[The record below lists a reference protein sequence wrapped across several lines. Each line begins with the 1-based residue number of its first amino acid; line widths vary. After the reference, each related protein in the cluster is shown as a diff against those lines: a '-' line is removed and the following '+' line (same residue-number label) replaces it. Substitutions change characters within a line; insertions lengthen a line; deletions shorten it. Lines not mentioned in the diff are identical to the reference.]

1 MCAPSTGAV
10 RLTAGAV
17 VSATAAAR
25 LIGADNCMVD
35 RSATACSP
43 VTIVSTGWLVCGR
56 SARLVDILP
65 ARACWDWR
73 RHAASTANRAGD
85 STGATGLSV
94 SDPLRP
100 AHASALATTRDTTL
114 VSMGGGS
121 ICAAAATGAVRET
134 TESICCT
141 EKVFTVVAAGSCAM
155 C

>member
-1 MCAPSTGAV
+1 M
-10 RLTAGAV
+10 
-17 VSATAAAR
+17 
-25 LIGADNCMVD
+25 
-35 RSATACSP
+35 
-43 VTIVSTGWLVCGR
+43 
-56 SARLVDILP
+56 VDILP

-73 RHAASTANRAGD
+73 RHPASTANRAGD

-114 VSMGGGS
+114 VSMGGDLSAPSRPRARSG
-121 ICAAAATGAVRET
+121 RP